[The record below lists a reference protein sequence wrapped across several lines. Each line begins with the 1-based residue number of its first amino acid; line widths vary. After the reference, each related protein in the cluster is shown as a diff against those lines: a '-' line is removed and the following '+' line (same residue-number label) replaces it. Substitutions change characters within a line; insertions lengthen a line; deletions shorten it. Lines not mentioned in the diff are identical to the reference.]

1 MYTFKLFFK
10 MSFKFDD
17 KTFEIT
23 GMVSADIYTASY
35 QLVQKGCLPI
45 MDGEPMDLIG
55 YFDPEGNPH
64 IFSGKKTST
73 KIEKI
78 QPERIIQMLNSNPFI

>member
-1 MYTFKLFFK
+1 
-10 MSFKFDD
+10 MSFKIDD
-17 KTFEIT
+17 KTFVIT
-23 GMVSADIYTASY
+23 GMVGADIYTASY
-35 QLVQKGCLPI
+35 QLVQKGYLPI

-73 KIEKI
+73 KIEKMP
-78 QPERIIQMLNSNPFI
+78 PERISQMLNSNPFI